1 MPRVPLAVVLTAL
14 TLTGL
19 LAGCTEPEP
28 MPTPT
33 ATMPA
38 PSGDGVLRIGTI
50 FSTTGPDAAES
61 AAQTAAVNAAVREI
75 TASGAGIAV
84 EVINRNG
91 GTAGDGL
98 AEAAVA
104 DLLTRGVDA
113 IIGPSSADVT
123 TLVAPLTIAAGV
135 PLVSA
140 SATGDRPAGSSPG
153 FWRDIP
159 STTAQAAALAAALDV
174 ESTALLRADD
184 ATGAAWAAGLQPSTD
199 VVLGDDPAADAA
211 TIADADPDAVVV
223 STGDAGEATSAALA
237 ALLAAG
243 VPADAIWVAGRS
255 LGSYPAVGAGLEGA
269 HALSSGY
276 TTDAGFVDRVR
287 LEDPGLPSSRFA
299 AEAYDAVMLVALAAA
314 LADDDGAASI
324 AATLS
329 SVPDAG
335 IPCTSYGA
343 CMDVLTTQTDIAY
356 AGVSGPFRFDEAGD
370 RVGAAFLRYTFDA
383 TGSLVLADS
392 PL

>member
-14 TLTGL
+14 ALTGL

-38 PSGDGVLRIGTI
+38 PSGDGVLRIGTL
-50 FSTTGPDAAES
+50 FSTTGPDAADS

-75 TASGAGIAV
+75 TTSGVGIPV

-91 GTAGDGL
+91 GAAGDGL

-113 IIGPSSADVT
+113 IIGPSSADVAA
-123 TLVAPLTIAAGV
+123 LVAPLTVSAGI

-153 FWRDIP
+153 YWRDIP
-159 STTAQAAALAAALDV
+159 STTQQASALREALGADAAV
-174 ESTALLRADD
+174 ALLRADD
-184 ATGAAWAAGLQPSTD
+184 ADGAAWAAGLQP
-199 VVLGDDPAADAA
+199 DAA
-211 TIADADPDAVVV
+211 ILPADVDAEAIARAEPDAVVV
-223 STGDAGEATSAALA
+223 ATADAGEATSTAIAALI
-237 ALLAAG
+237 AAG
-243 VPADAIWVAGRS
+243 VPADAIWLAGRS
-255 LGSYPAVGAGLEGA
+255 LGSYPEVGAALEGA
-269 HALSSGY
+269 HGLSSGY
-276 TTDAGFVDRVR
+276 TTDAGFVARVS
-287 LEDPGLPSSRFA
+287 LEDPGLPTSRFTT
-299 AEAYDAVMLVALAAA
+299 ESYDAVMLVALAAA
-314 LADDDGAASI
+314 LAGDDGAASI
-324 AATLS
+324 AATLP

-343 CMDVLTTQTDIAY
+343 CMDVLTTETDIAY

-370 RVGAAFLRYTFDA
+370 RVGATYLRYTFDA
-383 TGSLVLADS
+383 TGSLMLVDS